1 MSWLALG
8 LGLVLVIE
16 GLVLALAP
24 SRIEDLLATLAALDP
39 EQRRVLGLVAVGA
52 GVALVAV
59 ARWLGV

>member
-1 MSWLALG
+1 MNLLFLG
-8 LGLVLVIE
+8 IGMVFVVE

-39 EQRRVLGLVAVGA
+39 ERRRVLGLVAVGA